1 MASAAEKS
9 TKRRAAG
16 SNCASWCRV
25 PTASSMKRNS
35 AASFRAASPSHRDAL
50 SGIWPKARRRWP
62 RGDRRRCLAPS
73 VQTSASA
80 APSRSESRITRE
92 ERHRRRD
99 AYLAELV
106 AGGAAFRAMTGKEGG
121 SDGVDDAYGQRSKDS

>member
-1 MASAAEKS
+1 LRELVPRAYGIIYETEQRGKFP
-9 TKRRAAG
+9 RR
-16 SNCASWCRV
+16 
-25 PTASSMKRNS
+25 
-35 AASFRAASPSHRDAL
+35 FAL
-50 SGIWPKARRRWP
+50 SPRCIVWDLAEGEASLASRRSSP
-62 RGDRRRCLAPS
+62 VCLAPS